1 MRVETLTRTVMALA
15 ASQNGII
22 SMADALICGFDVAEV
37 DRLCRRGEWT
47 RLRKG
52 LYAPRSVREPDDRQ
66 LLELAAALRAVE
78 IKDAAIA
85 HLSAARLWRAKW
97 LVEPKSTDIW
107 LACDVPRTPN
117 YYPGLRILPAA
128 LPVEDVTTLSGLPV
142 STPARTAVDLARHFA
157 FEPAVV
163 VVDSLRFKYKI
174 TDGQLAAVL
183 ERCRGWPFVRRAR
196 RAIGFSIVQAESPL
210 ESRFRLRFAEIG
222 TPACRWQVDVID
234 ANGEQRR
241 LDGLFGR
248 RAGLEIDGRSKYKT
262 PEDLWE
268 EKLREDALRR
278 AGFPL
283 LRLTADDLRL
293 PPQAMLRRIINHM
306 ISTGDW
312 IEGEGPVPF

>member
-1 MRVETLTRTVMALA
+1 MVVALA
-15 ASQNGII
+15 ASQNGVI
-22 SMADALICGFDVAEV
+22 SMADAVMCGYDPAEV
-37 DRLCRRGEWT
+37 ERLCRRGEWT

-52 LYAPRSVREPDDRQ
+52 LYAPRPVRDPDDRQ
-66 LLELAAALRAVE
+66 LLELAAALRALE
-78 IKDAAIA
+78 IKGAAIA
-85 HLSAARLWRAKW
+85 HVSAARLWQAKW

-107 LACDVPRTPN
+107 VACDVPRTPN
-117 YYPGLRILPAA
+117 YYRGLRILPAG
-128 LPVEDVTTLSGLPV
+128 LPIEDVTTYHGLPV
-142 STPARTAVDLARHFA
+142 STPARTAVDLARHLA

-174 TDGQLAAVL
+174 ADEQLAAVL
-183 ERCRGWPFVRRAR
+183 ERCRGWPHIRRAR
-196 RAIGFSIVQAESPL
+196 RAIGFSIMEAESPL
-210 ESRFRLRFAEIG
+210 ESRFRIRFAEIE
-222 TPACRWQVDVID
+222 TPPCRWQVDVVD
-234 ANGEQRR
+234 ANGEKRR

-283 LRLTADDLRL
+283 LRLTAGDLRI
-293 PPQAMLRRIINHM
+293 PPQALLRRIINHM